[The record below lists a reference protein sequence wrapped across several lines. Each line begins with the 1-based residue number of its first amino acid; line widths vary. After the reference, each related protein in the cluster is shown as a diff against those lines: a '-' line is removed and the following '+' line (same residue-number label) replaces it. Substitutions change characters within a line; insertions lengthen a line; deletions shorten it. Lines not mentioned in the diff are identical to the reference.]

1 MIICNMTY
9 DYIYIQYITIY
20 IYNICMIMYAYVLRK
35 YMNML
40 DTRK

>member
-1 MIICNMTY
+1 MII
-9 DYIYIQYITIY
+9 YIYTVYNYIY